1 MSEETLSSSRTV
13 SELFCRRVAQSP
25 ERTAYESKIGGGWQ
39 ATTYGTYGKQVA
51 EATLGLSALGVKR
64 GTCVAIWGDTMAEWT
79 ILDLG
84 AMAAGGHVAGI
95 YQSTAEEQVVYIL
108 NDTQASILCVDTPER
123 LSQALA
129 LSDQTPSVTHYVLW
143 SGGVPSDERVTHLDT
158 LYQTGAARATDD
170 PGRYEAL
177 WQAVQPEDYA
187 VLIYTSGTTGN
198 PKGVVLSHGNCVANA
213 VNVVDTQQES
223 TEEDTMI
230 AFLPMS
236 HVAEH
241 TCSFMGRIYS
251 GMNAYFCPDMTQV
264 GAVMKEKSPTVL
276 VAVPRVYEKI
286 YHRVQDAVSQA
297 PAGKQRLFRWAMA
310 VGGEM
315 AQKQIQ
321 QQPVGPWLGIRHWL
335 ADRLVLS
342 KIRAQLGGRLRA
354 VTSGAAPIDDDIVEF
369 FLALGILFCE
379 SYGLSEYGGCS
390 HISARH
396 ALRIGTVGKAVNQC
410 EVRIAED
417 GEVLMRSPSVFQGYL
432 NNEKAT
438 REVLDDEGWLYTGDI
453 GEIDEDG
460 FLKITDRKKNLIIT
474 AGGKNV
480 APSNIEILIKR
491 ESLIGEVVIVGDRK
505 PYLVALITLS
515 PEMMEQ
521 NDYSDEEI
529 ERRVSEAIDHA
540 NLQLARY
547 EQVKR
552 FHILDGNFTV
562 EGGEM
567 TPTMKIKRNV
577 VLANNEDVIAEL
589 YAKEQA
595 S

>member
-25 ERTAYESKIGGGWQ
+25 ERTAYECKEGDTWQ
-39 ATTYGTYGKQVA
+39 AVSYGTYGKRVA
-51 EATLGLSALGVKR
+51 EATLGLSELGVRR
-64 GTCVAIWGDTMAEWT
+64 GTCVAIWGDTMPEWT

-95 YQSTAEEQVVYIL
+95 YQSTADEQAVYIL
-108 NDTQASILCVDTPER
+108 NDTQASVLCVDTPER
-123 LSQALA
+123 LAQALA
-129 LSDQTPSVTHYVLW
+129 LAGQTPSVTHYILW
-143 SGGVPSDERVTHLDT
+143 SGAAPDDGRVIPMTTLLER
-158 LYQTGAARATDD
+158 GAALAAED
-170 PGRYEAL
+170 PSRYDAL

-213 VNVVDTQQES
+213 INVVDTQQET

-264 GAVMKEKSPTVL
+264 GVVMKEKSPTVL

-286 YHRVQDAVSQA
+286 YHRVLDAVAQA
-297 PAGKQRLFRWAMA
+297 PAGKQRLFRWAMG

-315 AQKQIQ
+315 ARKQVEQ
-321 QQPVGPWLGIRHWL
+321 QVAGPWLRARHWV

-342 KIRAQLGGRLRA
+342 KVRAQLGGRLRA
-354 VTSGAAPIDDDIVEF
+354 VTSGAAPIDDEIVEF

-396 ALRIGTVGKAVNQC
+396 ALRVGTVGKAVNHC

-438 REVLDDEGWLYTGDI
+438 RDVLDNDGWLYTGDI
-453 GEIDEDG
+453 GEIDDDG

-480 APSNIEILIKR
+480 APSNIELLIKR

-515 PEMMEQ
+515 PEMLEQ
-521 NDYSDEEI
+521 NDFSDEEI
-529 ERRVSEAIDHA
+529 QARVSQAIDNA

-552 FHILDGNFTV
+552 YHILDGNFTV

-577 VLANNEDVIAEL
+577 VLSNNETVIADL
-589 YAKEQA
+589 YAKEQT